1 MVNLHRSCDLWPLSL
16 GVSKSGVSI
25 SASVYTD
32 SVQCQLLFFSIS
44 VQIILAIF
52 FRGAYKG
59 AMKVKLSTFISL
71 DAIAKRYNV
80 KDVPWAN
87 AAGIRRPTISELRR
101 MVRNPHTSFGRSCTI
116 DKINSLFTGLY
127 KLLREAVMRKELLR
141 HINDETDQ
149 DVRFLLY
156 SLLLKDATQE
166 ARDAVESTM
175 QLAAKTIIKSPKE

>member
-1 MVNLHRSCDLWPLSL
+1 
-16 GVSKSGVSI
+16 
-25 SASVYTD
+25 
-32 SVQCQLLFFSIS
+32 
-44 VQIILAIF
+44 
-52 FRGAYKG
+52 
-59 AMKVKLSTFISL
+59 MKVKLSTFISL

-127 KLLREAVMRKELLR
+127 KLLGEAVMRKELLR